1 MRTMLHYDE
10 AYHAMDAVNVLR
22 DPRLM
27 PFFPGNFGREGGFVY
42 WALPFVASLPGDPL
56 AMRLAAVLLSLLT
69 LAAAA
74 RLAKEAIGPWAAVWT
89 TAALSA
95 LYWHVHVSQLALR
108 ANLYVTVGTLAAAW
122 LLRAHRTRETGHWIA
137 AGVATGLLGYT
148 YFTSLVW
155 MGVLGLTMLVWL
167 ALDRARRRGALIAGT
182 CALLVFLPMVIYAV
196 RHPDYVLGRPST
208 VAALSRQLLVHN
220 ARAWARAWF
229 QAGDPNWTF
238 NLSGRPIFG
247 PVLGALAAV
256 GLIALIPLARR
267 RWIGPWILAWGA
279 AALMPS
285 LLSNQAPHFLRAVG
299 VTVPLAVILGA
310 GAAGVARVAVRATG
324 IEVVAALPLLL
335 FLYPGWQT
343 YRDFHHRWLEHPE
356 TFKLMEEPL
365 NRAVDWMTGAPAEVP
380 MDARIY
386 FSPYQP
392 THPVIVYRGLDL
404 APRPVGAFD
413 SHQCQVGP
421 VAGPAAYLSMTVF
434 EPSFEA
440 KLSQWFDTRVLL
452 AYDDEIRYTVFRTDP
467 KHDGLPAASADYR
480 FGDVVEIRSLR
491 AIPET
496 AASGEVVP
504 LTLGVRPLRT
514 PDQPLS
520 IFVHLYGDPLPA
532 AGGQLWAQ
540 ADSQICATYPVS
552 LWNPEEMIIQP
563 YDLVLPPDLPAGT
576 YTLAMGVYLYPDGGR
591 LPVIDP
597 DPSVGDWVALQ
608 TLEVR

>member
-1 MRTMLHYDE
+1 
-10 AYHAMDAVNVLR
+10 
-22 DPRLM
+22 
-27 PFFPGNFGREGGFVY
+27 
-42 WALPFVASLPGDPL
+42 
-56 AMRLAAVLLSLLT
+56 
-69 LAAAA
+69 
-74 RLAKEAIGPWAAVWT
+74 
-89 TAALSA
+89 
-95 LYWHVHVSQLALR
+95 
-108 ANLYVTVGTLAAAW
+108 
-122 LLRAHRTRETGHWIA
+122 
-137 AGVATGLLGYT
+137 
-148 YFTSLVW
+148 
-155 MGVLGLTMLVWL
+155 
-167 ALDRARRRGALIAGT
+167 
-182 CALLVFLPMVIYAV
+182 
-196 RHPDYVLGRPST
+196 
-208 VAALSRQLLVHN
+208 
-220 ARAWARAWF
+220 
-229 QAGDPNWTF
+229 
-238 NLSGRPIFG
+238 
-247 PVLGALAAV
+247 
-256 GLIALIPLARR
+256 
-267 RWIGPWILAWGA
+267 
-279 AALMPS
+279 
-285 LLSNQAPHFLRAVG
+285 
-299 VTVPLAVILGA
+299 
-310 GAAGVARVAVRATG
+310 
-324 IEVVAALPLLL
+324 
-335 FLYPGWQT
+335 
-343 YRDFHHRWLEHPE
+343 
-356 TFKLMEEPL
+356 MEEPL